1 VKALK
6 PHVERM
12 CVSDDAQL
20 VLFAAL
26 DIIECVRP
34 LACPHTLTGP
44 PPATRS

>member
-34 LACPHTLTGP
+34 LVCSCKH
-44 PPATRS
+44 